1 MPSGSKRKRVLQY
14 AAGMA
19 AESAWI
25 LAMTVFA
32 FVMAVVAIWMFR

>member
-1 MPSGSKRKRVLQY
+1 MPNGSKRKRILQY

-25 LAMTVFA
+25 LGMTLFA
-32 FVMAVVAIWMFR
+32 FLMAVVAIWMFR